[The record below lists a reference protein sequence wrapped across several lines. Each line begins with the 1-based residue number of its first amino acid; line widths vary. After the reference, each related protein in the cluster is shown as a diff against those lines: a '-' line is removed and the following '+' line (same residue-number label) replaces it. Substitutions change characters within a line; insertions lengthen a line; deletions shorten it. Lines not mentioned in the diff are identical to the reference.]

1 MFRPPVELH
10 YSNRACFPLIPYLPP
25 DVPTFNEAYGLGD
38 DFLFSSLDYENA
50 CDSSTVR
57 SLIGPMM
64 GGLSSVGFIAGPY
77 GSILRFAEGIDSIRN
92 LAATGSSNTTEA
104 HRAAAIVC
112 GIAQLG
118 GVIWIALVLV
128 FTGAL
133 CVCAPLG
140 SVCCLKC
147 FRFIRGAS
155 RKDRQR
161 EEAIDD
167 LIAAQQE
174 LIDVGMI
181 APSSGKKRKDVMKR
195 VKVSVDERHTFMKLP
210 QVSTV

>member
-1 MFRPPVELH
+1 MLVSRFFAV
-10 YSNRACFPLIPYLPP
+10 PYLPP
-25 DVPTFNEAYGLGD
+25 DMPTFNKAYGLGD

-50 CDSSTVR
+50 CDSSTVS

-92 LAATGSSNTTEA
+92 LAATGASNTTEA

-140 SVCCLKC
+140 SVCCPLATSIGMVRSMRTSC
-147 FRFIRGAS
+147 RFRWRFTNARCAERPW
-155 RKDRQR
+155 RK
-161 EEAIDD
+161 
-167 LIAAQQE
+167 
-174 LIDVGMI
+174 
-181 APSSGKKRKDVMKR
+181 
-195 VKVSVDERHTFMKLP
+195 RHTDADCSWTCSLELCEVTRYVGIM
-210 QVSTV
+210 